1 MAIYEGKKYALG
13 GDVHIV
19 QPNGHVAIAMAMMVS
34 PAEQA
39 RQIHNLTRYGE
50 LQKLRLGQPNTYEQT
65 SYR

>member
-1 MAIYEGKKYALG
+1 MAVFEGKSYALG

-19 QPNGHVAIAMAMMVS
+19 QPDGRVAIAMAMMVS

-39 RQIHNLTRYGE
+39 RQDHNLARYGE
-50 LQKLRLGQPNTYEQT
+50 LQKLRLGQANTYQQS